1 MGKPAVSL
9 SDHALD
15 NLSYIRSAME
25 RASSFTAVPGVGGIG
40 MGLTALLAAFLAPRQ
55 MSREAWLTVWMVA
68 AGIAVLIGA
77 ATMVRKA
84 RRSRVALLAE
94 PGRKFALSFT
104 PPLAVGA
111 VLTLPVFLTGNLQLL
126 AAMWLLLYGA
136 AILAGSSHSAVV
148 VPAMGASFL
157 VLGVVTLIGPAA
169 WRDMTLAAGF
179 GGLHII
185 FGWLIYRRY
194 GG

>member
-1 MGKPAVSL
+1 
-9 SDHALD
+9 
-15 NLSYIRSAME
+15 
-25 RASSFTAVPGVGGIG
+25 

>member
-1 MGKPAVSL
+1 MGKPALSL

-25 RASSFTAVPGVGGIG
+25 RASSFTAVPGAGGIG
-40 MGLTALLAAFLAPRQ
+40 MGLTALGAAVLASGPV
-55 MSREAWLTVWMVA
+55 SREAWLTIWIAAAVVAGAIGGVAMVH
-68 AGIAVLIGA
+68 
-77 ATMVRKA
+77 KA
-84 RRSRVALLAE
+84 RRSRVSLLAE
-94 PGRKFALSFT
+94 PGRKFALSFA
-104 PPLAVGA
+104 PPLLVGA

-126 AAMWLLLYGA
+126 AAMWLLLYGV

-157 VLGVVTLIGPAA
+157 VLGLVTLVCPAA
-169 WRDMTLAAGF
+169 WRDLTLAAGF
-179 GGLHII
+179 GGLHIL